1 MSFGVAL
8 NCIDG
13 RVQVSV
19 IEFLRAY
26 ADIEYVDMI
35 TEPGM
40 DGVLAERQKPQL
52 LQSIKDKL
60 FLSLNRHRAQIV
72 AVCGHY
78 DCAGNPVSQ
87 DKHKEHIR
95 KGAEL
100 VHSWGVKVPVVGL
113 WIDEHW
119 RAHLIFRTG

>member
-1 MSFGVAL
+1 M
-8 NCIDG
+8 DG
-13 RVQVSV
+13 RAQVPV
-19 IEFLRAY
+19 IEFMRAY
-26 ADIEYVDMI
+26 AGVDYVDMI

-40 DGVLAERQKPQL
+40 DGVLAEKHSLEL

-60 FLSLNRHRAQIV
+60 FLSLDKHRARIV

-87 DKHKEHIR
+87 NKHKEHIR
-95 KGAEL
+95 KAVKL
-100 VHSWGVKVPVVGL
+100 VHSWDVRVPVVGL

-119 RAHLIFRTG
+119 TAHLILRID